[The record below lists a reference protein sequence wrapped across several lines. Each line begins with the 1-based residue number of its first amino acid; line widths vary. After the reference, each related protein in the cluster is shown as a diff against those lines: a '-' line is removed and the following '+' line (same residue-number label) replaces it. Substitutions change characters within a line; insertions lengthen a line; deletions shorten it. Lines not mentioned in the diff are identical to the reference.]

1 MNKTT
6 LISLVGSLAHSKGAS
21 DTQDDAYYRTLDLL
35 ARSSSPLVAQAN
47 VNLVASTTEYSL
59 SADAAKILALFVKPD
74 NVAGTNYRL
83 VREVG
88 LRELEFYDKDWR
100 TTQAAE
106 DAPIVYT
113 LVDLAGTVVTDWTKI
128 RLYPTPDVSVTSGI
142 SYFYADRNEA
152 TTIYDFIALPIV
164 FNILWKEFEYP
175 SDHQD
180 MEFATLCGDIAK
192 FLRAF
197 VKI

>member
-6 LISLVGSLAHSKGAS
+6 LISLVGSLAHSKGDS
-21 DTQDDAYYRTLDLL
+21 DTQDDAYYRTLDIL
-35 ARSSSPLVAQAN
+35 ARASSPFVDQAD

-59 SADAAKILALFVKPD
+59 STNAAKILALFVKPN
-74 NVAGTNYRL
+74 NVAGTEYRL

-88 LRELEFYDKDWR
+88 LRELELYDKDWR

-106 DAPIVYT
+106 DAPIAYT
-113 LVDLAGTVVTDWTKI
+113 IVDLAGTTVTDWTKI
-128 RLYPTPDVSVTSGI
+128 RLFPTPDTSVTNGI
-142 SYFYADRNEA
+142 AYFYADRNEA
-152 TTIYDFIALPIV
+152 TNIYDFIALPIV

-180 MEFATLCGDIAK
+180 MEFAKLCSDIAQ

-197 VKI
+197 VMI

>member
-6 LISLVGSLAHSKGAS
+6 LISLVGSLAHSKGDS
-21 DTQDDAYYRTLDLL
+21 DTQDDAYYRTLDML
-35 ARSSSPLVAQAN
+35 ARGSSPFVDQAS
-47 VNLVASTTEYSL
+47 VNTVASTTEYSL
-59 SADAAKILALFVKPD
+59 SVNAAKVLALFVKP
-74 NVAGTNYRL
+74 NNTAGTEYRL

-88 LRELEFYDKDWR
+88 LRELELYDKDWR
-100 TTQAAE
+100 TTQTAE
-106 DAPIVYT
+106 GDPVAYT
-113 LVDLAGTVVTDWTKI
+113 IVDLAGTTVTDWTKI
-128 RLYPTPDVSVTSGI
+128 RLFPTPDTSVTDGI
-142 SYFYADRNEA
+142 VYFYADRNED
-152 TTIYDFIALPIV
+152 TNIYDFIALPIV

-180 MEFATLCGDIAK
+180 AEFAKLCGEIAG